1 MATKQSKD
9 FMNRQHIA
17 IIVEFWG
24 DRSDFEWRREN
35 WASEERIVWNPTEYT
50 IKIAMEF
57 LINGRMS
64 LRRSLELRFNELE
77 LHDTDKLKKRMLNPE
92 NHYFKTELYCNESFD
107 FKKPFSKSV
116 TDPGKVLEWLKWKAD
131 DFTDTDYSEVP
142 QKLLNQSHDKG
153 E

>member
-1 MATKQSKD
+1 
-9 FMNRQHIA
+9 
-17 IIVEFWG
+17 
-24 DRSDFEWRREN
+24 
-35 WASEERIVWNPTEYT
+35 
-50 IKIAMEF
+50 MEF